1 MTVEKG
7 SKKFEGVTVQECL
20 KSASISLG
28 MPLEKIKYSIIEEKK
43 GLFKKHAIISI
54 DNVDSIGNVDSI
66 EGLIGE
72 VIYNTEALGVLT
84 HEKEIHGTIE
94 IQQGKIIIKNPK
106 ESGKP
111 AMISPSNNITVTVNG
126 EKINSR
132 TTLYEDSNV
141 MVTIN
146 EVEAKRLMNFKI
158 NPDKMEAL
166 IGITYTPKIIY
177 KLKDSGPTN
186 SLLLE
191 SDVKEELMPP
201 KFTESEIKSE
211 LLNQNI
217 KYGILMMNIIKCAA
231 AQEISELIIAKGKET
246 INGVDDRLDIKYN
259 QVGNKENQKED
270 SSQVI
275 DYKAIGSIEGVK
287 KGQILAILHSG
298 KDGEDGIDITGKT
311 VKAKNAKKI
320 VLSVGEG
327 CELIE
332 DHTVVAT
339 SEGRPSSRGNTFFV
353 YKIYEVSGDV
363 ELKTG
368 NIKFVGDII
377 ISGNVSEGMKVEAGN
392 CITIKQNVAESEI
405 TANGDILIKGNVIH
419 STVAAGKE
427 DVVTLEY
434 LSDLNSMKN
443 DLTKLISSITQ
454 LKDMNLLQRNTRD
467 GELIKSLLETKF
479 KKLPQTALKIAR
491 RIIVQN
497 EEDEL
502 VYIIKHKI
510 LDLGPLNIEKYEEL
524 NNAVKIIDNKIS
536 VLEMNLILPVDVKLD
551 YCQDSIVKSSG
562 NIIFSGKGQY
572 VSQIAASDSVIFEQ
586 DKSVARGGVIQAG
599 KEIKCKIVG
608 GHGGVSTK
616 LIVDNNGHIWAKIAY
631 SNTKFIVGTKEY
643 ILDVDSKDVHAYLDE
658 SRELI
663 VDKLRL

>member
-1 MTVEKG
+1 
-7 SKKFEGVTVQECL
+7 
-20 KSASISLG
+20 
-28 MPLEKIKYSIIEEKK
+28 
-43 GLFKKHAIISI
+43 
-54 DNVDSIGNVDSI
+54 
-66 EGLIGE
+66 
-72 VIYNTEALGVLT
+72 
-84 HEKEIHGTIE
+84 
-94 IQQGKIIIKNPK
+94 
-106 ESGKP
+106 
-111 AMISPSNNITVTVNG
+111 
-126 EKINSR
+126 
-132 TTLYEDSNV
+132 
-141 MVTIN
+141 MVTFN

-166 IGITYTPKIIY
+166 ISITYTPKIIY
-177 KLKDSGPTN
+177 KLKNSGPTN

-191 SDVKEELMPP
+191 SDIKEELMPP

-217 KYGILMMNIIKCAA
+217 KYGIIMMNIMKCAA
-231 AQEISELIIAKGKET
+231 AFEVSDLLIAKGKET
-246 INGVDDRLDIKYN
+246 IHGLDDRLEIKYS
-259 QVGNKENQKED
+259 QVVTKENQKED
-270 SSQVI
+270 ISQVI
-275 DYKAIGSIEGVK
+275 DYKAIGSVEGVK
-287 KGQILAILHSG
+287 KGQILVSLHSG

-332 DHTVVAT
+332 GHTVIAT
-339 SEGRPSSRGNTFFV
+339 TEGRPSSRGNTFFV

-368 NIKFVGDII
+368 NIKFVGDIVI
-377 ISGNVSEGMKVEAGN
+377 GGSVSEGMKVEAGN

-405 TANGDILIKGNVIH
+405 TANGDILVKGNVIH

-434 LSDLNSMKN
+434 ISDLKSMKN
-443 DLTKLISSITQ
+443 DLSKLISSITQ

-479 KKLPQTALKIAR
+479 KKLPQTALKVAR
-491 RIIVQN
+491 RIIMQN

-510 LDLGPLNIEKYEEL
+510 LDLGPLSIEKYEEL

-536 VLEMNLILPVDVKLD
+536 VLDMNLILPVDVKLD

-572 VSQIAASDSVIFEQ
+572 VSQISASDSVIFEL

-616 LIVDNNGHIWAKIAY
+616 LIVENNGHIWAKIAY
-631 SNTKFIVGTKEY
+631 SNTKFVVGAKEY
-643 ILDVDSKDVHAYLDE
+643 TLEVDSKDVHAYLDD